1 MKFWNCAVYLALIG
15 ALGFIFGRFLAK
27 IRFDPEKG
35 IFRSF
40 PFEKDGRIY
49 EKIGIDKWQSKV
61 PDMSRIFPSLMP
73 PKNLSGSYE
82 ERLPVMINETCV
94 AELSHIIISIIGIPA
109 LWIFPGTGGIIV
121 FLIFVFVLNF
131 PFIIIQR
138 YNRPRLVRLQK
149 KLNERKERK
158 KEKACVC

>member
-1 MKFWNCAVYLALIG
+1 MKFWNCAVYLALTG
-15 ALGFIFGRFLAK
+15 ALGFIIGRLVSK
-27 IRFDPEKG
+27 IRFNPEKG

-40 PFEKDGRIY
+40 AFEKEGRIY
-49 EKIGIDKWQSKV
+49 EKIGIQKWQSKV
-61 PDMSRIFPSLMP
+61 PDMSRILPFLMP

-82 ERLPVMINETCV
+82 ERLPLMINETCV
-94 AELSHIIISIIGIPA
+94 AELSHIIISISGIPA

-138 YNRPRLVRLQK
+138 YNRPRLVHLQK
-149 KLNERKERK
+149 KLLERKERK